1 MKVSIDISMYPLHQD
16 FETPIKEFIKILRNS
31 NFHTEE
37 NGLSTQIFGEYL
49 EIMKFLNKNIHDA
62 LLNEK
67 NCVFIL
73 KIVTEDRSYHE
84 PNY

>member
-1 MKVSIDISMYPLHQD
+1 MYPLHKD
-16 FETPIKEFIKILRNS
+16 FEAPIKEFIKILRNS
-31 NFHTEE
+31 GFHTEE

-49 EIMKFLNKNIHDA
+49 EVMDFIKSNIHEV

-73 KIVTEDRSYHE
+73 KIVTDDRSHHE
-84 PNY
+84 PSY

>member
-1 MKVSIDISMYPLHQD
+1 MKVSVDISMYPLHKD
-16 FETPIKEFIKILRNS
+16 FEKPIIEFIKKLRAS
-31 NFHTEE
+31 RFELEE

-49 EIMKFLNKNIHDA
+49 EVMSFVNTNMHES
-62 LLNEK
+62 LLKEE

-73 KIVTEDRSYHE
+73 KIVTEDRSKHD